1 MAFRPVKIIFF
12 LESLHSGGKERRSV
26 ELIRFLMSQP
36 GKYDIELVLTEE
48 EIHYEEIF
56 ETGVPIHIL
65 KRKGIKYDPG
75 IFFRFYRICRNF
87 GPDLIHTFGKMA
99 TFYAIPAKIRCGV
112 PLVSNLIA
120 DTLRNF
126 GAFSR
131 YSLLLKTNV
140 RFSDIVLSNSK
151 AGLKAY
157 KVNNE
162 KARVIYNGVR
172 LSRFRKDFNKENT
185 RAEFGIKTKYVVIMV
200 ATFSVFKNYDL
211 FVEVAAASADQ
222 RNDITFVAVGD
233 GPLLERIKRKIEDK
247 RLSNIILTGRQ
258 KNVERLVAASD
269 IGLLCTYSEGI
280 SNSII
285 EYMALGKPVITTD
298 LTGGSSELIID
309 GSTGYC
315 IESNP
320 AVIITRLNF
329 LLDNPEIRM
338 QMGNAG
344 RRRIENNFSIQIMG
358 EEFTRL
364 YNDLLQ
370 ERRPVTAGVK
380 QKIGAI

>member
-26 ELIRFLMSQP
+26 ELIRFLMSQA

-65 KRKGIKYDPG
+65 KRRTIKYDPG

-87 GPDLIHTFGKMA
+87 RPDIIHTFGKMA
-99 TFYAIPAKIRCGV
+99 TFYSIPAKIKCGV

-120 DTLRNF
+120 DTLKHF
-126 GAFSR
+126 GSFSR
-131 YSLLLKTNV
+131 YSLLMKVNI

-157 KVNNE
+157 NVNND
-162 KARVIYNGVR
+162 KARVIYNGVM
-172 LSRFRKDFNKENT
+172 LSRFRREFNKEMI
-185 RAEFGIKTKYVVIMV
+185 RSEFGIKTKYVVIMV

-211 FVEVAAASADQ
+211 FVDVAAASADQ
-222 RNDITFVAVGD
+222 RNDITFMAVGD
-233 GPLLERIKRKIEDK
+233 GPLLEGIKRKIDELG
-247 RLSNIILTGRQ
+247 LSNIILTGRQ
-258 KNVERLVAASD
+258 KNVERLIAASD

-298 LTGGSSELIID
+298 ITGGSRELIVD
-309 GSTGYC
+309 GSTGFC
-315 IESNP
+315 IQSNP
-320 AVIITRLNF
+320 KIMVSRINF
-329 LLDNPEIRM
+329 LIDNPEFRI

-344 RRRIENNFSIQIMG
+344 RRRIEKNFSIQIMG

-364 YNDLLQ
+364 YDDLLR
-370 ERRPVTAGVK
+370 ERKSIMTGVIE
-380 QKIGAI
+380 KIGI